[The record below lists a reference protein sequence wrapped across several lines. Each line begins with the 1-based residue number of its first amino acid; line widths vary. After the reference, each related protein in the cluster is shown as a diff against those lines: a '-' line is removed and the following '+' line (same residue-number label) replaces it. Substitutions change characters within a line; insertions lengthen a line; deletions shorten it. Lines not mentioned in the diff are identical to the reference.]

1 MAYAAAATA
10 SFAPDEKRDSDPDM
24 EKLQGKRQDVFN
36 RARQIQLQMDCVRL
50 CELRQRNR
58 SMKEPWLYKIDKPKM

>member
-24 EKLQGKRQDVFN
+24 DKLQGKR
-36 RARQIQLQMDCVRL
+36 
-50 CELRQRNR
+50 
-58 SMKEPWLYKIDKPKM
+58 